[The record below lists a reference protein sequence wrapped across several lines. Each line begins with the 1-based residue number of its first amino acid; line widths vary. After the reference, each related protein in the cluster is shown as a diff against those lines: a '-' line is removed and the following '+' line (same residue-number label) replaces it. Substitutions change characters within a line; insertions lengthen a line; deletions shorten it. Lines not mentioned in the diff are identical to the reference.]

1 MAGLN
6 ASGLSWDTANNVFA
20 LATRFQSVGGV
31 PQEAMVIYPGGNTT
45 DMLAAVP
52 PPPCDIVSQFNATTL
67 TLTVSGG
74 ASQQQ
79 TQTASGTF
87 KVSRTGFYWI
97 SVPKISGS
105 SLDIGLTGAN
115 YNLQMRIGYSGNS
128 ALAYDSRHFVP
139 CYSSQFFSLGI
150 YTPLTAGTSYT
161 CEIQA
166 QQVANA
172 THGGGTLTWSSV
184 LVQPLAFQSLTTPG
198 TSSFVST

>member
-20 LATRFQSVGGV
+20 LGTRVQTVGGV
-31 PQEAMVIYPGGNTT
+31 VQEAMIIYPGGNTT
-45 DMLAAVP
+45 DMLNAVP
-52 PPPCDIVSQFNATTL
+52 PAPCDIVSVMNVSSL

-79 TQTASGTF
+79 TQTATGTF
-87 KVSRTGFYWI
+87 RVNRTGYYWI
-97 SVPKISGS
+97 SIPKISGT
-105 SLDIGLTGAN
+105 SLDIGLSGAS
-115 YNLQMRIGYSGNS
+115 YAIQLRIGSAGNS

-139 CYSSQFFSLGI
+139 VYAAQFFGLGV

-166 QQVANA
+166 QQIANS
-172 THGGGTLTWSSV
+172 THGGGTLAWTSV
-184 LVQPLAFQSLTTPG
+184 LVQPLAFQSGTVPG
-198 TSSFVST
+198 TSSFVTT

>member
-6 ASGLSWDTANNVFA
+6 VSGLSWDTANNVFA
-20 LATRFQSVGGV
+20 LATRYQSVGGV

-52 PPPCDIVSQFNATTL
+52 PPPCDIVSVFNVSTL

-87 KVSRTGFYWI
+87 KVTRTGYYWI
-97 SVPKISGS
+97 SVPKISGT
-105 SLDIGLTGAN
+105 SLDIGLSGAN

-128 ALAYDSRHFVP
+128 ALAYDNRHFVP
-139 CYSSQFFSLGI
+139 CYTSQYFGLGI

-161 CEIQA
+161 CEIQV

-172 THGGGTLTWSSV
+172 THGGGTLAWTSV
-184 LVQPLAFQSLTTPG
+184 LVQPLAFQTGTIPG
-198 TSSFVST
+198 TSSFVTT